1 MKKGAIIALIVAVVL
16 IASGGTLFFF
26 GLRSANFD
34 FAPLKPINKIYTAEG
49 SFQNITIDTGLCD
62 VRFFKT
68 DGDLTVQCPKTDKL
82 EYIVLVEDGVLKIS
96 AMDMRKWYDFI
107 GINIGEMEMTVY
119 LPEDQY
125 ESLSIQTGTGDIEIP
140 QDFSFDTADLRTST
154 GDIDFA
160 ATVTESLITGNS
172 TGDTEIY
179 GVAPVHLDCRSST
192 GDIELANVQVDGA
205 ICLTASTG
213 KISAENVTCRNL
225 TSQSNTGSAELE
237 NVLVTD
243 LLQITTTTGH
253 VEIENC
259 DAGTVVIETDTGDVF
274 GHFLSSKWFI
284 TESDTGDIDVPHTR
298 EGGECRITTDTG
310 DIEFY

>member
-1 MKKGAIIALIVAVVL
+1 MKIMIVGLGLIGGSMALAL
-16 IASGGTLFFF
+16 
-26 GLRSANFD
+26 ANY
-34 FAPLKPINKIYTAEG
+34 P
-49 SFQNITIDTGLCD
+49 
-62 VRFFKT
+62 
-68 DGDLTVQCPKTDKL
+68 
-82 EYIVLVEDGVLKIS
+82 
-96 AMDMRKWYDFI
+96 
-107 GINIGEMEMTVY
+107 
-119 LPEDQY
+119 
-125 ESLSIQTGTGDIEIP
+125 
-140 QDFSFDTADLRTST
+140 
-154 GDIDFA
+154 
-160 ATVTESLITGNS
+160 
-172 TGDTEIY
+172 DTEIY